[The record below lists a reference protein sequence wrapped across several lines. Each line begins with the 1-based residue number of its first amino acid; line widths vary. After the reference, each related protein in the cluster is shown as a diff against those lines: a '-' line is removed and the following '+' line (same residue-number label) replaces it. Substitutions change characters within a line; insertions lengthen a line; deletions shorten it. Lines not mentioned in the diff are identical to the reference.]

1 MYVYVLTSAHYRVA
15 NSQFL
20 RQFSFKSIWH
30 AHVMSV
36 VYVFFASSGKK
47 VPTVVVK
54 HFTYTVERSRRST
67 LKVEYRRT
75 ERRRRAQKKERGGEE
90 ERRQQHNNNITII
103 IMMKKKKSY

>member
-67 LKVEYRRT
+67 LKVDYRRT
-75 ERRRRAQKKERGGEE
+75 ERRRRRRGAQEEGEE
-90 ERRQQHNNNITII
+90 ERRQHNNNITII